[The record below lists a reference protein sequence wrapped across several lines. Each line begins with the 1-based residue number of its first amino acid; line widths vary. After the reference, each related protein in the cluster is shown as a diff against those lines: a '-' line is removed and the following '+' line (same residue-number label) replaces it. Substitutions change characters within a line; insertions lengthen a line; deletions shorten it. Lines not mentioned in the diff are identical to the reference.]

1 MAGMTGI
8 LQDIRYALRQLRKS
22 PGFTLV
28 AVLTLALGIGAN
40 AAVFSVVDA
49 VMLRPLPY
57 YQPERLI
64 EANSINSHDPE
75 PRNVCYPDFFDWRA
89 QNHTLEHLVSYHDT
103 TFTLTGLERPVQ
115 VDAQI
120 VSWDLLPAL
129 GVRAEL
135 GRGFTSDEEKVGT
148 RVVLISHALWM
159 SQFGADPAI
168 IGRGVHLSGGLYT
181 VVGVMPSNF
190 RFPVT
195 ATRNSAWTTLAV
207 DNDPTDPHPVTSNR
221 GAHFLN
227 VLGRLRPGVTAA
239 QADLEL
245 RSIAG
250 NLTRQY
256 PDTNTRNDSAKV
268 RTEISALIGDAR
280 TALLV
285 VQGAVA
291 LVLLIACGNIANLLL
306 ARMRERQREIAVRSA
321 LGAGRTRIVRQLL
334 AESFALSA
342 VGGLAGC
349 GLAFLGTPAILSLI
363 GDSVPRATDAGVDLR
378 VLSFAIFV
386 SFTAG
391 LIFGIIPAI
400 TASKT
405 DLVSTLKE
413 GGRSDIRG
421 RDWLRSSLI
430 VGQVALGLVIT
441 AAAGLLIT
449 SFVNLLHTS
458 EGFNPDHVTTL
469 RFETPDARY
478 NTGDA
483 RPQFYRDYFEKVRAL
498 PGVQSAGGAV
508 ILPMTNNGIVISFED
523 PEHPTPE
530 GQRPTADLTPI
541 TPNYLRTMQIPVLQ
555 GRDFSERDDMK
566 SPQVMLVNQAFAEKF
581 FPGEEVLGKK
591 LKPGAGNGTPGG
603 PPWREIVGVVGDI
616 RLETTQR
623 DMRPAMY
630 LPAAQLPN
638 WCCLYTVVRTSL
650 DPASLATSVQQIV
663 SAMDKDIPV
672 TEVRTMR
679 ELISS
684 ELSQPRFATIL
695 LSTFAG
701 LASVLT
707 VVGLYGVM
715 TYSVTRRTREIGV
728 RMALGAE
735 RSAVLTMVLR
745 DAAILLGA
753 GIVLGVASALIS
765 ASVLQDMLYG
775 TGSRNPVVLAL
786 VCTAVALAGVVAAF
800 IPARRAAK
808 VDPMVALRYE

>member
-334 AESFALSA
+334 AESLALSA

-541 TPNYLRTMQIPVLQ
+541 TPDYLRTMQIPVLQ
-555 GRDFSERDDMK
+555 GHDFSERDDMK